1 MSTKTQNVK
10 NFINQIGKE
19 NQLFLFVGS
28 SDTDSESNSPKTQI
42 DLWKESDFSIKV
54 GKDNIVGVVPNVKW
68 ARKRTYTPWSANR
81 LNQGNYY
88 AYNDTNGYV
97 YLCISDNRENRIDLQ
112 GKNVSNNLPSH
123 ISGDVTYDDGYTW
136 KALFKITPSMEK
148 FVNEQWIPVVS
159 FDNYEPIDMDSPFA
173 QIENYCYPSLT
184 KDGGKCAL
192 YFKDNVTYFDG
203 NGASVLGV
211 KGNLYKT
218 FDSLLCHEC
227 YTTFN
232 ENETFISRFY
242 VSETPPASIDIK
254 DPYDTIGE
262 MISRNEIP
270 TSSPY
275 YYLYTAN
282 AQSPDEGHVVS
293 VKINLQDYTAE
304 DLQIDTENPELEVLS
319 NSGSGARIRLKTYKT
334 QLGTIHVNGIEIL
347 SKGSGYKDIQLELN
361 SADIIGTTT
370 KDQLLSLIEI
380 NLDEID
386 GLGFDPMKVLNAEHA
401 MVDVRIDKP
410 TLNNSNLSIPSSI
423 NFYTLVQN
431 PRYNSDYIAGTNENK
446 YTSTL
451 YRTTAKVS
459 VYTPVTNPSP
469 DKTARITKSDGT
481 VFRDLKVGKVTGS
494 SVYSQTAAAQ
504 LELKGLEY
512 SEFNNLSNSTIT
524 IDGTSF
530 TIKAV
535 ENVPQFNQYS
545 GKVLSSKKTTSLD
558 ISDVETAI
566 IRINMVKGM

>member
-1 MSTKTQNVK
+1 
-10 NFINQIGKE
+10 
-19 NQLFLFVGS
+19 
-28 SDTDSESNSPKTQI
+28 
-42 DLWKESDFSIKV
+42 
-54 GKDNIVGVVPNVKW
+54 
-68 ARKRTYTPWSANR
+68 
-81 LNQGNYY
+81 
-88 AYNDTNGYV
+88 
-97 YLCISDNRENRIDLQ
+97 
-112 GKNVSNNLPSH
+112 
-123 ISGDVTYDDGYTW
+123 
-136 KALFKITPSMEK
+136 
-148 FVNEQWIPVVS
+148 
-159 FDNYEPIDMDSPFA
+159 
-173 QIENYCYPSLT
+173 
-184 KDGGKCAL
+184 
-192 YFKDNVTYFDG
+192 
-203 NGASVLGV
+203 
-211 KGNLYKT
+211 
-218 FDSLLCHEC
+218 
-227 YTTFN
+227 
-232 ENETFISRFY
+232 
-242 VSETPPASIDIK
+242 
-254 DPYDTIGE
+254 
-262 MISRNEIP
+262 
-270 TSSPY
+270 
-275 YYLYTAN
+275 
-282 AQSPDEGHVVS
+282 
-293 VKINLQDYTAE
+293 
-304 DLQIDTENPELEVLS
+304 
-319 NSGSGARIRLKTYKT
+319 
-334 QLGTIHVNGIEIL
+334 
-347 SKGSGYKDIQLELN
+347 
-361 SADIIGTTT
+361 
-370 KDQLLSLIEI
+370 LLSLIEI

-423 NFYTLVQN
+423 NFYTLMQN

-481 VFRDLKVGKVTGS
+481 VLRDLKVGKVTGS
-494 SVYSQTAAAQ
+494 SVYSPTAVAQ